1 MSKPETT
8 MTEKAVAAMKAAVN
22 SVVEDHRRRNR
33 PLSTWRDGKVVYLD
47 PHDRSIVRED
57 AAPYGQDNQAITKAK
72 SA

>member
-1 MSKPETT
+1 MNKPDQT

-57 AAPYGQDNQAITKAK
+57 AAQYKTSRK
-72 SA
+72 